1 MARLVRGYRQ
11 MIPAFDM
18 DLELGIRRKKRKRLP
33 KF

>member
-11 MIPAFDM
+11 MIPAFDV
-18 DLELGIRRKKRKRLP
+18 DLELWIRKKRKRLP